1 MFKKSPRMRKFILLT
16 LMCALA
22 ATSGAQTYL
31 SLDSCKAMALRNNK
45 QLNISR
51 LSKEVAKNVRKAA
64 RTKYLPKVDAMGGY
78 LYTSKQ
84 ISIISGRQRQ
94 ALGSLGTSLGSQAQ
108 ASVSDMLSALT
119 QQGILTPDQ
128 AEQLGG
134 ALSQTGQSLGQ
145 AGNKLGQE
153 VADAFDTDTRHMWA
167 GAVMVRQPIY
177 MGGAIKAANK
187 IADIGESMADDDLDL
202 KRQAMLYGVYQAYW
216 TTVSLEQKRNLALSY
231 KELVGKLSQDVKKM
245 ITQGVATKA
254 DGLRVDVRVNEADMQ
269 LTQVVNGLSLSKM
282 LLCQLCG
289 LPLNED
295 IQLTDSAESKGNA
308 SALTLDNS
316 ADSTYSDR
324 PEIRLLEHSI
334 AISEQTTNLIRA
346 GNLPKVSLVGGYM
359 TTNPSVYDGFR
370 RRFSGVWNVGVIIQV
385 PIWDWFD
392 TTYKIRASKAATNI
406 AKMELSD
413 AREKVE
419 LQVTQSQYKMR
430 EAQKRLA
437 MASQNIKSAE
447 ENLRC
452 ANLGFRE
459 GVMGITEVMEAQTA
473 WQLAQSQKIDAEV
486 EVKLSELSG
495 AKALGTL
502 R

>member
-1 MFKKSPRMRKFILLT
+1 MLT
-16 LMCALA
+16 LMCALT

-167 GAVMVRQPIY
+167 GAVMVRQSIY

-202 KRQAMLYGVYQAYW
+202 KRQATLYGVYQAYW

-245 ITQGVATKA
+245 ISQGVATKA

>member
-1 MFKKSPRMRKFILLT
+1 MRKFILLT

-202 KRQAMLYGVYQAYW
+202 KRQATLYGVYQAYW

-346 GNLPKVSLVGGYM
+346 GNLPKISLVGGYM

>member
-1 MFKKSPRMRKFILLT
+1 MRKFILLT
-16 LMCALA
+16 LMCALT

-202 KRQAMLYGVYQAYW
+202 KRQATLYGVYQAYW

-231 KELVGKLSQDVKKM
+231 KELVEKLSQDVKKM
-245 ITQGVATKA
+245 ISQGVATKA

-295 IQLTDSAESKGNA
+295 IQLTDSAEGKGNT

-316 ADSTYSDR
+316 ADSTFSDR
-324 PEIRLLEHSI
+324 PEIRLLERSI

>member
-1 MFKKSPRMRKFILLT
+1 MRKFILLT
-16 LMCALA
+16 LMCALT

-108 ASVSDMLSALT
+108 ACVSDMLSALT

-202 KRQAMLYGVYQAYW
+202 KRQATLYGVYQAYW

-269 LTQVVNGLSLSKM
+269 LTQVVNGLSLAKM

>member
-1 MFKKSPRMRKFILLT
+1 MRKFILLT

-134 ALSQTGQSLGQ
+134 AFSQTGQSLGQ

-187 IADIGESMADDDLDL
+187 IADIGESMAADDLDL
-202 KRQAMLYGVYQAYW
+202 KRQATLYGVYQAYW

-486 EVKLSELSG
+486 EVRLSELSG

>member
-1 MFKKSPRMRKFILLT
+1 MLT
-16 LMCALA
+16 LMCALT

-167 GAVMVRQPIY
+167 GAVMVRQSIY

-202 KRQAMLYGVYQAYW
+202 KRQATLYGVYQAYW

-231 KELVGKLSQDVKKM
+231 KELVEKLSQDVKKM
-245 ITQGVATKA
+245 INQGVATKA

-269 LTQVVNGLSLSKM
+269 LTQVVNGLSLAKM

-295 IQLTDSAESKGNA
+295 IQLTDSAEGKGNV

-316 ADSTYSDR
+316 ADSTFSDR

>member
-1 MFKKSPRMRKFILLT
+1 MRKFILLT

-22 ATSGAQTYL
+22 AISGAQTYL

-202 KRQAMLYGVYQAYW
+202 KRQATLYGVYQAYW

-486 EVKLSELSG
+486 EVRLSELSG

>member
-1 MFKKSPRMRKFILLT
+1 MRKFILLT

-31 SLDSCKAMALRNNK
+31 SLDSCKVMALRNNK

-202 KRQAMLYGVYQAYW
+202 KRQATLYGVYQAYW

-231 KELVGKLSQDVKKM
+231 KELVEKLSQDVKKM

-295 IQLTDSAESKGNA
+295 IQLTDSAEGKGNT

-316 ADSTYSDR
+316 ADSTFSDR

>member
-1 MFKKSPRMRKFILLT
+1 MRKFILLT
-16 LMCALA
+16 LMCALTA
-22 ATSGAQTYL
+22 ISGAQTYL

-202 KRQAMLYGVYQAYW
+202 KRQATLYGVYQAYW

>member
-1 MFKKSPRMRKFILLT
+1 MRKFILLT

-202 KRQAMLYGVYQAYW
+202 KRQATLYGVYQAYW

-231 KELVGKLSQDVKKM
+231 KELVEKLSQDVKKM

-269 LTQVVNGLSLSKM
+269 LTQVVNGLSLAKM

>member
-1 MFKKSPRMRKFILLT
+1 MLT
-16 LMCALA
+16 LMCALT

>member
-1 MFKKSPRMRKFILLT
+1 MLT

-51 LSKEVAKNVRKAA
+51 LSKEVAKNVRKAT

-202 KRQAMLYGVYQAYW
+202 KRQATLYGVYQAYW

-231 KELVGKLSQDVKKM
+231 KELVEKLSQDVKKM

-295 IQLTDSAESKGNA
+295 IQLTDSAEGKGNT

-316 ADSTYSDR
+316 ADSTFSDR

-419 LQVTQSQYKMR
+419 LQVTQSQYKIR

-486 EVKLSELSG
+486 EVRLSELSE

>member
-1 MFKKSPRMRKFILLT
+1 MRKFILLT
-16 LMCALA
+16 LMCALT

-202 KRQAMLYGVYQAYW
+202 KRQATLYGVYQAYW

-452 ANLGFRE
+452 ANLGCRE

>member
-1 MFKKSPRMRKFILLT
+1 MLT

-51 LSKEVAKNVRKAA
+51 LSKEVAKNVRKAT

-84 ISIISGRQRQ
+84 ISIISERQRQ

-187 IADIGESMADDDLDL
+187 IADIGESMADDDFDL
-202 KRQAMLYGVYQAYW
+202 KRQATLYGVYQAYW

-231 KELVGKLSQDVKKM
+231 KELVEKLSQDVKKM

-295 IQLTDSAESKGNA
+295 IQLTDSAEGKGNT

-316 ADSTYSDR
+316 ADSTFSDR
-324 PEIRLLEHSI
+324 PEIRLLKHSI

-486 EVKLSELSG
+486 EVRLSELSG

>member
-1 MFKKSPRMRKFILLT
+1 MKKLIGILL
-16 LMCALA
+16 LCSVCSA
-22 ATSGAQTYL
+22 AHSQTVL
-31 SLDSCKAMALRNNK
+31 SLDSCRAMALRNNK

-51 LSKEVAKNVRKAA
+51 LSKEVAKNVRKAT

-187 IADIGESMADDDLDL
+187 IADIGESMADDDFDL
-202 KRQAMLYGVYQAYW
+202 KRQATLYGVYQAYW

-231 KELVGKLSQDVKKM
+231 KELVEKLSQDVKKM

-295 IQLTDSAESKGNA
+295 IQLTDSAEGKGNT

-316 ADSTYSDR
+316 ADSTFSDR
-324 PEIRLLEHSI
+324 PEIRLLKHSI

-486 EVKLSELSG
+486 EVRLSELSG

>member
-1 MFKKSPRMRKFILLT
+1 MRKFILLT

-51 LSKEVAKNVRKAA
+51 LSKEVAKNVRKAT

-187 IADIGESMADDDLDL
+187 IADIGESMADDDFDL
-202 KRQAMLYGVYQAYW
+202 KRQATLYGVYQAYW

-231 KELVGKLSQDVKKM
+231 KELVKKM

-295 IQLTDSAESKGNA
+295 IQLTDSAEGKGNT

-316 ADSTYSDR
+316 ADSTFSDR
-324 PEIRLLEHSI
+324 PEIRLLKHSI

-486 EVKLSELSG
+486 EVRLSELSG

>member
-1 MFKKSPRMRKFILLT
+1 MLT
-16 LMCALA
+16 LMCALT

-78 LYTSKQ
+78 LYTSRQ

-167 GAVMVRQPIY
+167 GAVMVRQSIY

-202 KRQAMLYGVYQAYW
+202 KRQATLYGVYQAYW

-231 KELVGKLSQDVKKM
+231 KELVEKLSQDVKKM
-245 ITQGVATKA
+245 ISQGVATKA

-269 LTQVVNGLSLSKM
+269 LTQVVNGLSLAKM

-295 IQLTDSAESKGNA
+295 IQLTDSAEGKGNA

-324 PEIRLLEHSI
+324 PEIRLLERSI

-346 GNLPKVSLVGGYM
+346 GNLPKISLVGGYM

>member
-1 MFKKSPRMRKFILLT
+1 MRKFILLT
-16 LMCALA
+16 LMCALT

-202 KRQAMLYGVYQAYW
+202 KRQATLYGVYQAYW

-231 KELVGKLSQDVKKM
+231 KELVEKLSQDVKKM
-245 ITQGVATKA
+245 ISQGVATKA

-295 IQLTDSAESKGNA
+295 IQLTDSAEGKGNT

-316 ADSTYSDR
+316 ADSTFSDR

>member
-1 MFKKSPRMRKFILLT
+1 MRKFILLT

-51 LSKEVAKNVRKAA
+51 LSKEVAKNVRKAT

-187 IADIGESMADDDLDL
+187 IADIGESMADDDFDL
-202 KRQAMLYGVYQAYW
+202 KRQATLYGVYQAYW

-231 KELVGKLSQDVKKM
+231 KELVEKLSQDVKKM

-295 IQLTDSAESKGNA
+295 IQLTDSAEGKGNA
-308 SALTLDNS
+308 SVLTLDNS

-486 EVKLSELSG
+486 EVRLSELSG

>member
-1 MFKKSPRMRKFILLT
+1 
-16 LMCALA
+16 MCALA

-167 GAVMVRQPIY
+167 GAVMVRQSIY

-202 KRQAMLYGVYQAYW
+202 KRQATLYGVYQAYW

-231 KELVGKLSQDVKKM
+231 KELVEKLSQDVKKM
-245 ITQGVATKA
+245 ISQGVATKA

-295 IQLTDSAESKGNA
+295 IQLTDSAEGKGNT

-316 ADSTYSDR
+316 ADSTFSDR

-486 EVKLSELSG
+486 EVRLSELSG

>member
-1 MFKKSPRMRKFILLT
+1 MRKFILLT

-202 KRQAMLYGVYQAYW
+202 KRQATLYGVYQAYW

-231 KELVGKLSQDVKKM
+231 KELVEKLSQDVKKM
-245 ITQGVATKA
+245 ISQGVATKA

-295 IQLTDSAESKGNA
+295 IQLTDSAEGKGNT

-316 ADSTYSDR
+316 ADSTFSDR

>member
-1 MFKKSPRMRKFILLT
+1 MRKFILLT
-16 LMCALA
+16 LMCALT

-202 KRQAMLYGVYQAYW
+202 KRQATLYGVYQAYW

-231 KELVGKLSQDVKKM
+231 KELVEKLSQDVKKM

-359 TTNPSVYDGFR
+359 TTNPSAYDGFR

-486 EVKLSELSG
+486 EVRLSELSG

>member
-1 MFKKSPRMRKFILLT
+1 MRKFILLT
-16 LMCALA
+16 LMCALT

-202 KRQAMLYGVYQAYW
+202 KRQATLYGVYQAYW

-413 AREKVE
+413 ALEKVE

>member
-1 MFKKSPRMRKFILLT
+1 MLT
-16 LMCALA
+16 LMCALT

-153 VADAFDTDTRHMWA
+153 VADAVDTDTRHMWA

-202 KRQAMLYGVYQAYW
+202 KRQATLYGVYQAYW

-486 EVKLSELSG
+486 EVRLSELSG

>member
-1 MFKKSPRMRKFILLT
+1 MRKFILLT
-16 LMCALA
+16 LMCALT

-202 KRQAMLYGVYQAYW
+202 KRQATLYGVYQAYW

-334 AISEQTTNLIRA
+334 AISEQTTNLIRT
-346 GNLPKVSLVGGYM
+346 GNLPKISLVGGYM

>member
-1 MFKKSPRMRKFILLT
+1 MRKFILLT
-16 LMCALA
+16 LMCALT

-202 KRQAMLYGVYQAYW
+202 KRQATLYGVYQAYW

-486 EVKLSELSG
+486 EVRLSELSG

>member
-1 MFKKSPRMRKFILLT
+1 MRKFILLT

-84 ISIISGRQRQ
+84 ISIISGRRRQ

-187 IADIGESMADDDLDL
+187 IADIGESMADDDFDL
-202 KRQAMLYGVYQAYW
+202 KRQATLYGVYQAYW

-231 KELVGKLSQDVKKM
+231 KELVEKLSQDVKKM

-295 IQLTDSAESKGNA
+295 IQLTDSAEGKGNA

-316 ADSTYSDR
+316 ADSTFSDR

>member
-1 MFKKSPRMRKFILLT
+1 MRKFILLT
-16 LMCALA
+16 LMCALT

-202 KRQAMLYGVYQAYW
+202 KRQATLYGVYQAYW

-231 KELVGKLSQDVKKM
+231 KELVEKLSQDVKKM

-295 IQLTDSAESKGNA
+295 IQLTDSAEGKGNA

-316 ADSTYSDR
+316 ADSTFSDR
-324 PEIRLLEHSI
+324 PEIRLLERSI

>member
-1 MFKKSPRMRKFILLT
+1 MLT
-16 LMCALA
+16 LMCALT

-202 KRQAMLYGVYQAYW
+202 KRQATLYGVYQAYW

-231 KELVGKLSQDVKKM
+231 KELVEKLSQDVKKM
-245 ITQGVATKA
+245 ISQGVATKA

-269 LTQVVNGLSLSKM
+269 LTQVVNGLSLAKM

-295 IQLTDSAESKGNA
+295 IQLTDSAEGKGNA

>member
-1 MFKKSPRMRKFILLT
+1 MRKFILLT

-167 GAVMVRQPIY
+167 GAVMVRQSIY

-202 KRQAMLYGVYQAYW
+202 KRQATLYGVYQAYW

-231 KELVGKLSQDVKKM
+231 KELVEKLSQDVKKM
-245 ITQGVATKA
+245 ISQGVATKA

-269 LTQVVNGLSLSKM
+269 LTQVVNGLSLAKM

-486 EVKLSELSG
+486 EVRLSELSG

>member
-1 MFKKSPRMRKFILLT
+1 MRKFILLT
-16 LMCALA
+16 LMCALT

-64 RTKYLPKVDAMGGY
+64 RTKCLPKVDAMGGY

-202 KRQAMLYGVYQAYW
+202 KRQATLYGVYQAYW

-231 KELVGKLSQDVKKM
+231 KELVEKLSQDVKKM

-295 IQLTDSAESKGNA
+295 IQLTDSAEGKGNT

-316 ADSTYSDR
+316 ADSTFSDR

>member
-1 MFKKSPRMRKFILLT
+1 MRKFILLT

-78 LYTSKQ
+78 LYTSRQ

-167 GAVMVRQPIY
+167 GAVMVRQSIY

-202 KRQAMLYGVYQAYW
+202 KRQATLYGVYQAYW

-231 KELVGKLSQDVKKM
+231 KELVEKLSQDVKKM
-245 ITQGVATKA
+245 ISQGVATKA

>member
-1 MFKKSPRMRKFILLT
+1 MRKFILLT

-22 ATSGAQTYL
+22 AISGAQTYL

-202 KRQAMLYGVYQAYW
+202 KRQATLYGVYQAYW

-452 ANLGFRE
+452 ANMGFRE

>member
-1 MFKKSPRMRKFILLT
+1 MRKFILLT
-16 LMCALA
+16 LMCALT

-202 KRQAMLYGVYQAYW
+202 KRQATLYGVYQAYW

-295 IQLTDSAESKGNA
+295 IQLTDSAEGKGNT

-316 ADSTYSDR
+316 ADSTFSDR
-324 PEIRLLEHSI
+324 PEIRLLERSI

>member
-1 MFKKSPRMRKFILLT
+1 MRKFILLT
-16 LMCALA
+16 LMCALT

-202 KRQAMLYGVYQAYW
+202 KRQATLYGVYQAYW

-295 IQLTDSAESKGNA
+295 IQLTDSAEGKGNT

-346 GNLPKVSLVGGYM
+346 GNLPKISLVGGYM

>member
-1 MFKKSPRMRKFILLT
+1 MRKFILLT

-167 GAVMVRQPIY
+167 GAVMVRQSIY

-202 KRQAMLYGVYQAYW
+202 KRQATLYGVYQAYW

-231 KELVGKLSQDVKKM
+231 KELVEKLSQDVKKM
-245 ITQGVATKA
+245 ISQGVATKA

-295 IQLTDSAESKGNA
+295 IQLTDSAEGKGNT

-316 ADSTYSDR
+316 ADSTFSDR

-346 GNLPKVSLVGGYM
+346 GNLPKISLVGGYM

-486 EVKLSELSG
+486 EVRLSELSG

>member
-1 MFKKSPRMRKFILLT
+1 MLT

-202 KRQAMLYGVYQAYW
+202 KRQATLYGVYQAYW

-231 KELVGKLSQDVKKM
+231 KELVEKLSQDVKKM

-295 IQLTDSAESKGNA
+295 IQLTDSAEGKGNT

-316 ADSTYSDR
+316 ADSTFSDR

>member
-1 MFKKSPRMRKFILLT
+1 MRKFILLT

-202 KRQAMLYGVYQAYW
+202 KRQATLYGVYQAYW

-231 KELVGKLSQDVKKM
+231 KELVEKLSQDVKKM

-295 IQLTDSAESKGNA
+295 IQLTDSAEGKGNT

-316 ADSTYSDR
+316 ADSTFSDR

>member
-1 MFKKSPRMRKFILLT
+1 MRKFILLT
-16 LMCALA
+16 LMCALT

-202 KRQAMLYGVYQAYW
+202 KRQATLYGVYQAYW

-346 GNLPKVSLVGGYM
+346 GNLPKISLVGGYM